1 MTFSL
6 LVDQRAAENP
16 DGSAVADSTTSLT
29 NAELLTRVEAV
40 AAQIADLGIAS
51 GDVVALPKSAVGKL
65 DKRSLSGGLT
75 RSVEPL

>member
-6 LVDQRAAENP
+6 LVDQRAAEIP

-51 GDVVALPKSAVGKL
+51 GDVVALPKSAFGKL

-75 RSVEPL
+75 RKR